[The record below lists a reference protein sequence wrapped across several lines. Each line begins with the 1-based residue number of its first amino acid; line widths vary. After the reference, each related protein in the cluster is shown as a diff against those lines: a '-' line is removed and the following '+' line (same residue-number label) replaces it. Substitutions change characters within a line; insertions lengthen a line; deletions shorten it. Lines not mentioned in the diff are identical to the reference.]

1 MQNNAMSDIVVSVSE
16 SLYGPWLV
24 DSVGHFLKP
33 SAYFNPSFA
42 SSGFCDPQRMFG
54 CRSLLLLLS
63 LAR

>member
-1 MQNNAMSDIVVSVSE
+1 MYSEGLVQANAMSDIVVSVSE

-42 SSGFCDPQRMFG
+42 SSEEFYDT
-54 CRSLLLLLS
+54 
-63 LAR
+63 